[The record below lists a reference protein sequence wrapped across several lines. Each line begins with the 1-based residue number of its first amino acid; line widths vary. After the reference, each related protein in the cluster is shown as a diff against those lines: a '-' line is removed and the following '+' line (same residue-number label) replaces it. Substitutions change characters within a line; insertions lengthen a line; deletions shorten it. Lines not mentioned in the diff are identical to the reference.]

1 MSDAALNSAN
11 QYFVI
16 SALIFFRLLPI
27 IVVAPIMM
35 LRRVPVLIRVI
46 LGVSVAT
53 ILTSGY
59 DSATNNIN
67 LTFGWA
73 SLFTEFFIGM
83 ILAFGFHAAQGS
95 MQVMGH
101 IIDQQVGFAAAS
113 VFDPASE
120 QMHSL
125 IGELLTLM
133 ILVAFLS
140 LNIHHQ
146 LLIGIAATIQ
156 AIPLG
161 QPLSLNI
168 ETLWQ
173 ILGTQFALA
182 FALACPVILT
192 VWLIDVVLALASRS
206 MPQANI
212 YFVAMPV
219 KIALGLLLV
228 VWLTSYVLP
237 HLSHMFETIFN
248 SWLALF

>member
-1 MSDAALNSAN
+1 MDGAN
-11 QYFVI
+11 QFFVI
-16 SALIFFRLLPI
+16 SALTFFRLLPI
-27 IVVAPIMM
+27 IVVAPVMM
-35 LRRVPVLIRVI
+35 LRRVPVLVRII
-46 LGVSVAT
+46 LGISVAIIMT
-53 ILTSGY
+53 TGY
-59 DSATNNIN
+59 DNTINNAK
-67 LTFGWA
+67 LTFSWA
-73 SLFTEFFIGM
+73 SLISEFFIGM

-133 ILVAFLS
+133 ILVTFLS

-146 LLIGIAATIQ
+146 LLIGIASTLQ
-156 AIPLG
+156 AIPIG
-161 QPLSLNI
+161 QPINLNI
-168 ETLWQ
+168 EALWQ

-192 VWLIDVVLALASRS
+192 VWLIDIVLALASRS

-237 HLSHMFETIFN
+237 HLGHMFETIFN